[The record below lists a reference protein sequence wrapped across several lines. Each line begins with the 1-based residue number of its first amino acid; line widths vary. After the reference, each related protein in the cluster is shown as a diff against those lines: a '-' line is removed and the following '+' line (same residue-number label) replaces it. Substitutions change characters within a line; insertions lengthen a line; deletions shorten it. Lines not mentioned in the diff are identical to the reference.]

1 MPAVRN
7 ISNSADKFARR
18 AQAAGPDYQSGVQN
32 PRRPWQAATTAAKET
47 YNAAMAQSL
56 AQDRFG
62 KGVSASSDQEWQSA
76 ALTKGATRFGPGAA
90 AAKDK
95 WLRKFTPY
103 ANVIQ
108 GVALTPRGPKGD
120 PANLNRVAQIAT
132 ALHAAKVGA

>member
-1 MPAVRN
+1 MPPVRPLQ
-7 ISNSADKFARR
+7 NSADKFARR
-18 AQAAGPDYQSGVQN
+18 AQAAGPDYTSGVQN
-32 PRRPWQAATTAAKET
+32 PRRPWQAATSGAVET

-56 AQDRFG
+56 AQGRFS

-76 ALTKGATRFGPGAA
+76 ALSKGATRFGPGAA

-95 WLRKFTPY
+95 WLRKFTPF

-108 GVALTPRGPKGD
+108 GITLTPRGPKGD
-120 PANLNRVAQIAT
+120 PANLNRVAQIAN